1 MEENPSLETNSHTAN
16 QLINAPT
23 YPPFIEPELLQR

>member
-1 MEENPSLETNSHTAN
+1 MSENPSGEANSHTAN

-23 YPPFIEPELLQR
+23 HSTFIEPELLQR